1 MIEMASK
8 MKLVNITGFVS
19 RKGLISNRLD
29 GPFNHH
35 KINENID
42 SIRTKMLSESVSFP
56 SRAFKFISF
65 SGILITIS
73 LINPDFI
80 NIF

>member
-29 GPFNHH
+29 GPFNH